1 MGVERRKD
9 MTFKKVQKG
18 EEVTCIIEGR
28 VDTQSSPDLQIEFER
43 ILDEDVKKF
52 TLDFEKVNYLS
63 SAGLRVILWLQK
75 RVSALDG
82 GTVEVINA
90 NDEVF
95 EVFDMTGFTDFLPV
109 NVN

>member
-75 RVSALDG
+75 RVSAVHQHIRIAIIALRQNKANYA
-82 GTVEVINA
+82 VIHPCPLRNSP
-90 NDEVF
+90 D
-95 EVFDMTGFTDFLPV
+95 
-109 NVN
+109 

>member
-1 MGVERRKD
+1 
-9 MTFKKVQKG
+9 MTFKKVQKND
-18 EEVTCIIEGR
+18 EVTCIIEGR
-28 VDTQSSPDLQIEFER
+28 VDTQSSPDLQIEFEK

-75 RVSALDG
+75 KVSAMEN
-82 GTVEVINA
+82 GTIQVINA
-90 NDEVF
+90 NDEVY

-109 NVN
+109 NAEY

>member
-1 MGVERRKD
+1 
-9 MTFKKVQKG
+9 MTFKKVQKND
-18 EEVTCIIEGR
+18 EVTCIIEGR
-28 VDTQSSPDLQIEFER
+28 VDTQSSPDLQIEFEK

-75 RVSALDG
+75 KVTAMEN
-82 GTVEVINA
+82 GTIQVINA
-90 NDEVF
+90 NDEVY

-109 NVN
+109 NAEY